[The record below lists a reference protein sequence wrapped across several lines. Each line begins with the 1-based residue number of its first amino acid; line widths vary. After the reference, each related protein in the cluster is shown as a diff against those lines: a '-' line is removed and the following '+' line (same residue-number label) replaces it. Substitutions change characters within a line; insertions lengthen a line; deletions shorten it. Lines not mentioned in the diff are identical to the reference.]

1 MSKRFLLGHGERLTS
16 NLHPPAMKPEKS
28 HPYDNVDELYERL
41 RPQIQTMTSFVSA
54 LPVKYC
60 PHDESVFCIDL
71 HPAYLSKSYFPTR
84 LLNKLSLRSV
94 GSRLIRLTPDKWN
107 KKGAPTES
115 PTLELFVAGNKKD
128 IENIQEKLTSEDLL
142 EDFRKI
148 ERIRVISPGERV
160 KGEIIQATAFEIVV
174 HAKSYYGDYV
184 IAGLSQLAA
193 EYDLQM
199 YSDRRI
205 YAGEL
210 CFVPMVGRAE
220 NLLQIEPYSFLR
232 VVRAMPKMRNL
243 LPACRTLGPSRKIE
257 LNIAPPPVS
266 PAAKVAVFDGGCFV
280 PPKLKDWV
288 HAYQWKGQH
297 LLPGGKEHG
306 SQVNSA
312 LLFGPIDPNQKE
324 LSPFSSVDH
333 YSVLCQGDGKEDPFE
348 LYNVLERIKYV
359 LSERDYEFINLS
371 IGPDLPI
378 DDDEVHSWTAV
389 LDSFL
394 STGNQLLTVAV
405 GNNGDMN
412 RELGNARIQVPSD
425 SVNALSVGA
434 SSAPGNMTSWD
445 RAYYSAWGPGRSPGK
460 IKPDLLAF
468 GGVTE
473 NPFITLLPNAD
484 DQIVGTM
491 GTSFAAPNALRMGIG
506 LKVNFQELTPLSIKA
521 LLVHRACRKSDDF
534 HDLEAFG
541 RGCIPS
547 DIDDYVVCKDG
558 EVTILYQ
565 GQLEPGKYLKAPIP
579 IEADALE
586 GMVTL
591 TATLCFSSAVDSKD
605 PANYTKSGLEV
616 RFRPKITATAGKKDT
631 SRPNTKTF
639 FDSNDYATESELRR
653 ESLKWETVLHG
664 EKSMRASS
672 FQKPFFEIHY
682 MARSGGAASTAGDMI
697 PYALLITVKAPKV
710 PLLYEN
716 VAKVYQNILQPL
728 EQAIELPIEI

>member
-16 NLHPPAMKPEKS
+16 NLNPPTMKPQKS

-41 RPQIQTMTSFVSA
+41 RPQIQAMTSFVSA
-54 LPVKYC
+54 LPAKYC
-60 PHDESVFCIDL
+60 PRDESVFCIDL

-84 LLNKLSLRSV
+84 LLNRLSLRSV
-94 GSRLIRLTPDKWN
+94 GSRLIHLTPDKWH
-107 KKGAPTES
+107 KKGIPTES
-115 PTLELFVAGNKKD
+115 PALELFVAGNKSD

-148 ERIRVISPGERV
+148 ERIRVIMPGERV
-160 KGEIIQATAFEIVV
+160 KGEIAQASAFEVVV
-174 HAKSYYGDYV
+174 HAKSYYSDYV
-184 IAGLSQLAA
+184 ITGLTQLA
-193 EYDLQM
+193 EKYDMKM

-210 CFVPMVGRAE
+210 CFVPVLGRAE
-220 NLLQIEPYSFLR
+220 DLLQIEPYSFLR
-232 VVRAMPKMRNL
+232 VVRAMPKLRNL
-243 LPACRTLGPSRKIE
+243 VPACRTMGSSRKIE
-257 LNIAPPPVS
+257 LNIPPP
-266 PAAKVAVFDGGCFV
+266 PASSVTKVAVFDGGCFI
-280 PPKLKDWV
+280 PPKLKNWV
-288 HAYQWKGQH
+288 HAYQWKGQR
-297 LLPGGKEHG
+297 LLPEGQEHG

-312 LLFGPIDPNQKE
+312 LLFGSINPDQKE
-324 LSPFSSVDH
+324 LVPFSPIDH
-333 YSVLCQGDGKEDPFE
+333 YSVLCQDGAEDDPLE

-371 IGPDLPI
+371 IGPNLPI

-389 LDSFL
+389 LDSYL
-394 STGNQLLTVAV
+394 STGKLLLTVAA
-405 GNNGDMN
+405 GNNGDMD
-412 RELGNARIQVPSD
+412 RELGNARIQVPAD
-425 SVNALSVGA
+425 SVNALSIGA
-434 SSAPGNMTSWD
+434 SSDHGNSANWN

-460 IKPDLLAF
+460 VKPDLLAF

-473 NPFITLLPNAD
+473 NPFITLLPNTD

-491 GTSFAAPNALRMGIG
+491 GTSFAAPYALRMGIG
-506 LKVNFQELTPLSIKA
+506 LKVNFQELTPLAIKA
-521 LLVHRACRKSDDF
+521 LLVHRACRKNDGS
-534 HDLEAFG
+534 HDLEALG

-547 DIDDYVVCKDG
+547 NIDDYVVCKDG

-579 IEADALE
+579 IEADVLE

-631 SRPNTKTF
+631 SRPDTKPF
-639 FDSNDYATESELRR
+639 FASNDYATESELRR

-664 EKSMRASS
+664 EKLMRASS
-672 FQKPFFEIHY
+672 FQEPFFEIHY
-682 MARSGGAASTAGDMI
+682 MARSGGAASSTGEMI

-728 EQAIELPIEI
+728 EQAIELPIEV